1 MKKKDK
7 YAIYLLE
14 KYADKL
20 IRVHLEN
27 YSYFSDEKMADKT
40 SEQIEEDAFYLFWE
54 YVEIEALILNREK
67 KVKKGNERER
77 HKQVS

>member
-14 KYADKL
+14 KYANKL

-27 YSYFSDEKMADKT
+27 YSYFSDEKIVDKT
-40 SEQIEEDAFYLFWE
+40 SEQVGEDAFYLLFE
-54 YVEIEALILNREK
+54 YAEIEALILNRELK
-67 KVKKGNERER
+67 KKKR
-77 HKQVS
+77 KITKK